1 MISATNKTV
10 AIKYIVVLYKLEVG
24 STVPLGAISINLFIV
39 TVFAPTNCSSWST
52 PAPNLVL
59 NVAGS
64 IFTIK
69 SFIALLTEISLSDV
83 IASGPKTPAL
93 AHAVSKRPC
102 IPPTNFVP
110 KISARYAGIVAKPPP
125 YIVNISIVAA

>member
-69 SFIALLTEISLSDV
+69 SFIDIRMFRKFYLLLISE
-83 IASGPKTPAL
+83 P
-93 AHAVSKRPC
+93 
-102 IPPTNFVP
+102 FVGLQEM
-110 KISARYAGIVAKPPP
+110 KFIKHWAGFLK
-125 YIVNISIVAA
+125 